1 MHTLPRVYLQ
11 AHVHVHV
18 DEYSL
23 SHLHTY
29 LQESP
34 FGSLWYSM
42 MTIIVYTVG
51 GPDNIMLDLDDE
63 WSNDYFL
70 FPVVSY
76 ILWIVFIVAMSVLFL
91 NLLVPLYSHNHSCL
105 IPHARGVLIF
115 FLTIV
120 LCTHTCSHIHMYS
133 YMLDAF
139 IYIHVC

>member
-1 MHTLPRVYLQ
+1 MYTCIHCPGYIYRHTFMYMLMNTLCLISTPTL
-11 AHVHVHV
+11 
-18 DEYSL
+18 
-23 SHLHTY
+23 Y

-91 NLLVPLYSHNHSCL
+91 NLLVPLYSHNHSC
-105 IPHARGVLIF
+105 F
-115 FLTIV
+115 DS
-120 LCTHTCSHIHMYS
+120 TC
-133 YMLDAF
+133 
-139 IYIHVC
+139 